1 MIQIKTMNAISP
13 VYEESLPPSAYA
25 VGPEEVTPQAI
36 LVRSA
41 DLHAAEIPDSLLCVA
56 RAGAGYNNLPIDVYA
71 QKGVVAFN
79 TPGANANAVKELT
92 VAGLLLASRKIAQGI
107 DWCQTLAEKGE
118 AIPALVEKGKS
129 QFAGPEL
136 MGKTLGVMGLGA
148 VGRLVA
154 NAGVALGMRVLGH
167 DPYISVENAWQLSRE
182 VEHSTDLDQMLSQC
196 DYLSVHVPL
205 TPDSR
210 NLFRREIFEKMKPG
224 AALLNFSRG
233 ALVNDADVK
242 AALSQGKLRAYVTD
256 FPNADLVGTPGVV
269 CIPHLGAST
278 PESEENCVRMA
289 SRQIRDY
296 LENGSIVHSVNYPD
310 CPLGPVTRPRL
321 LVLHQNIPNVLQS
334 ILGLVTQSGENLN
347 IDNMLNKSRGDY
359 ACTALDLDHAPSRAL
374 VEKIAQLATTYR
386 VRLLKGAAD

>member
-25 VGPEEVTPQAI
+25 VGPEEANPQAI

-118 AIPALVEKGKS
+118 DIPALVEKGKS

-242 AALSQGKLRAYVTD
+242 AALAQGKLRAYVTD

-310 CPLGPVTRPRL
+310 CPLGPLTRPRL

-359 ACTALDLDHAPSRAL
+359 ACTALDLDHAPSQAL

>member
-13 VYEESLPPSAYA
+13 VYEGILNPSAYA
-25 VGPEEVTPQAI
+25 VGPEEATPQAI

-41 DLHAAEIPDSLLCVA
+41 DLHASEIPDSLLCVA

-118 AIPALVEKGKS
+118 AIPTLVEKGKS
-129 QFAGPEL
+129 QFSGPEL

-233 ALVNDADVK
+233 ALVNDVDVK

-359 ACTALDLDHAPSRAL
+359 ACTALDLDHAPSQVL

-386 VRLLKGAAD
+386 VRLLKGTAD

>member
-25 VGPEEVTPQAI
+25 VGPEEAAPQAI

-41 DLHAAEIPDSLLCVA
+41 DLHASEIPDSLLCVA

-71 QKGVVAFN
+71 RKGVVAFN

-242 AALSQGKLRAYVTD
+242 AALAQGKLRAYVTD

-359 ACTALDLDHAPSRAL
+359 ACTALDLDHAPSQAL

>member
-25 VGPEEVTPQAI
+25 VGPEEANPQAI

-71 QKGVVAFN
+71 RKGVVAFN

-310 CPLGPVTRPRL
+310 CPLGPVTKPRL

-359 ACTALDLDHAPSRAL
+359 ACTALDLDHAPSQAL

>member
-13 VYEESLPPSAYA
+13 VYEESLPPTAYA
-25 VGPEEVTPQAI
+25 VGPEEATPQAI

-359 ACTALDLDHAPSRAL
+359 ACTALDLDHAPSQAL

>member
-25 VGPEEVTPQAI
+25 VGPEEANPQAI

-359 ACTALDLDHAPSRAL
+359 ACTALDLDHTPSQAL

>member
-25 VGPEEVTPQAI
+25 VGPEEANPQAI

-71 QKGVVAFN
+71 RKGVVAFN

-242 AALSQGKLRAYVTD
+242 VALSQGKLRAYVTD

-310 CPLGPVTRPRL
+310 CPLGPMTRPRL

-359 ACTALDLDHAPSRAL
+359 ACTALDLDHAPSQAL

>member
-25 VGPEEVTPQAI
+25 VGLEEATPQAI

-347 IDNMLNKSRGDY
+347 IDNMLNNSRGDY
-359 ACTALDLDHAPSRAL
+359 ACTALDLDHAPSQAL

>member
-25 VGPEEVTPQAI
+25 VGPEEANPQAI

-41 DLHAAEIPDSLLCVA
+41 DLHASEIPDSLLCVA

-296 LENGSIVHSVNYPD
+296 LENGSSVHSVNYPD
-310 CPLGPVTRPRL
+310 CPLGPVTKPRL

-359 ACTALDLDHAPSRAL
+359 ACTALDLDHAPSQAL

>member
-25 VGPEEVTPQAI
+25 VGPEEANPQAI

-71 QKGVVAFN
+71 RKGVVAFN

-224 AALLNFSRG
+224 AALLNLSRG

-359 ACTALDLDHAPSRAL
+359 ACTALDLDHAPSQAL

-386 VRLLKGAAD
+386 VRLLKGPSD

>member
-25 VGPEEVTPQAI
+25 VGPEEANPQAI

-41 DLHAAEIPDSLLCVA
+41 ALPAAEIPDSLLCVA

-71 QKGVVAFN
+71 RKGVVAFN

-310 CPLGPVTRPRL
+310 CPLGPVTKPRL

-359 ACTALDLDHAPSRAL
+359 ACTALDLDHAPSQAL
-374 VEKIAQLATTYR
+374 VEKIAQLETAYR
-386 VRLLKGAAD
+386 VRLLKGPSD

>member
-25 VGPEEVTPQAI
+25 VGPEEANPQAI

-359 ACTALDLDHAPSRAL
+359 ACTALDLDHAPSQAL

-386 VRLLKGAAD
+386 VRLLKGAAG

>member
-13 VYEESLPPSAYA
+13 VDEESLPPSAYA
-25 VGPEEVTPQAI
+25 VGPEEATPQAI